1 MAGKLDAAERK
12 LAAKV
17 GTMQRNWD
25 TGTSIAVREG
35 HYAEGMNENAPA
47 GKHVRADL
55 VKNFEEGIAAAKS
68 AGTYKSGVEAGVRK
82 WRRNYEAK
90 CFE

>member
-12 LAAKV
+12 LVAKV
-17 GTMQRNWD
+17 GSMERNWD
-25 TGTSIAVREG
+25 NGTSIAVREG
-35 HYAEGMNENAPA
+35 HYEEGMNTVAPT
-47 GKHVRADL
+47 GKRVRADL

-68 AGTYKSGVEAGVRK
+68 AGTYKAGVEAGVKK